1 MITPLP
7 WKGEQNP
14 AYVLLSTPF
23 VDVPSG
29 GVAVI
34 TPQREQQLQ
43 ELWRK
48 LVPDLSG
55 TKTSDLSREQL
66 EHLDE
71 ALTHTSTGLAR
82 HHEQL
87 EFLGDAVLRLAAS
100 DFIESEHP
108 QMPVG
113 ERSALR
119 AQLVSD
125 RWLAD
130 FGETIGIE
138 SLLKIGAK
146 ASGDLAARA
155 TLRAE
160 HCEALIGA
168 IYRISGKVSPVQK
181 WLPPYWQE
189 TSRNVLADPHRGN
202 SKSALQEWTQA
213 QGLGL
218 PTYACQEISQ
228 RHGDPRRFHCQVFIQ
243 DQKSPRAEAWGGSRR
258 QAEQEAAKAA
268 LHQPETEA
276 DGRTAPH

>member
-1 MITPLP
+1 MITPL
-7 WKGEQNP
+7 
-14 AYVLLSTPF
+14 
-23 VDVPSG
+23 
-29 GVAVI
+29 
-34 TPQREQQLQ
+34 REQQLQ
-43 ELWRK
+43 ELWRQ
-48 LVPDLSG
+48 LVPESSPNNSALN
-55 TKTSDLSREQL
+55 TEQL

-71 ALTHTSTGLAR
+71 ALTHTSTGFAR

-130 FGETIGIE
+130 LGQAIGIE
-138 SLLKIGAK
+138 ALLKLGSK
-146 ASGDLAARA
+146 ASGDVAASA

-168 IYRISGKVSPVQK
+168 IYRISGKVSHVQT
-181 WLPPYWQE
+181 WLTPYWRQ
-189 TSRNVLADPHRGN
+189 TSRDVLADPHRGN
-202 SKSALQEWTQA
+202 SKSALQEWTQS

-218 PTYACQEISQ
+218 PTYTCKEISK
-228 RHGDPRRFHCQVFIQ
+228 RHGDPRRFHCQVFIHNQ
-243 DQKSPRAEAWGGSRR
+243 SCPTAEAWGGSRR
-258 QAEQEAAKAA
+258 LAEQQAAKEA
-268 LHQPETEA
+268 LRQPLAEA
-276 DGRTAPH
+276 DGSIAPH

>member
-1 MITPLP
+1 MITP
-7 WKGEQNP
+7 
-14 AYVLLSTPF
+14 
-23 VDVPSG
+23 D
-29 GVAVI
+29 
-34 TPQREQQLQ
+34 REQQLQ
-43 ELWRK
+43 ELWSQ
-48 LVPDLSG
+48 LVPDSNLARKNKLSW
-55 TKTSDLSREQL
+55 EQL
-66 EHLDE
+66 ELLEE

-108 QMPVG
+108 QLPVG

-130 FGETIGIE
+130 LGGRIGIE
-138 SLLKIGAK
+138 SLLNLGAK
-146 ASGDLAARA
+146 ASGDMAARA

-168 IYRISGKVSPVQK
+168 IYRISGKVAPVQT
-181 WLPPYWQE
+181 WLGPYWRE
-189 TSRNVLADPHRGN
+189 TSHEVLADPYRGN
-202 SKSALQEWTQA
+202 SKSALQEWTQGK
-213 QGLGL
+213 GLGL
-218 PTYACQEISQ
+218 PSYVCTEISQ

-243 DQKSPRAEAWGGSRR
+243 DQNKPTAEAWGGSRR
-258 QAEQEAAKAA
+258 QAEQQAAKAA

-276 DGRTAPH
+276 GGSTAPH

>member
-14 AYVLLSTPF
+14 AYVLLSTLF

-29 GVAVI
+29 RVAVI
-34 TPQREQQLQ
+34 TPHREQQLQ
-43 ELWRK
+43 ELWRQ
-48 LVPDLSG
+48 LVPDSNTG
-55 TKTSDLSREQL
+55 NHKDLNREQL
-66 EHLDE
+66 EHLNE
-71 ALTHTSTGLAR
+71 ALTHPPTGLAR

-125 RWLAD
+125 RWLAEL
-130 FGETIGIE
+130 GTTIGIE
-138 SLLKIGAK
+138 MLLQVGSK
-146 ASGDLAARA
+146 ASGDQAARR

-168 IYRISGKVSPVQK
+168 IYRITGEIRPVQA
-181 WLPPYWQE
+181 WLTPYWQRTTLE
-189 TSRNVLADPHRGN
+189 VLADPHRGN

-218 PTYACQEISQ
+218 PTYECDEVNK
-228 RHGDPRRFHCQVFIQ
+228 RHGDPRRFHCKVFIHNKQ
-243 DQKSPRAEAWGGSRR
+243 AAEAWGGSRR

-268 LHQPETEA
+268 LREPQTA
-276 DGRTAPH
+276 TGGSVAPH

>member
-1 MITPLP
+1 M
-7 WKGEQNP
+7 
-14 AYVLLSTPF
+14 
-23 VDVPSG
+23 
-29 GVAVI
+29 I

-43 ELWRK
+43 ALWRQ
-48 LVPDLSG
+48 LVDSSSASN
-55 TKTSDLSREQL
+55 TSDLNPEQL
-66 EHLDE
+66 EHLEE

-108 QMPVG
+108 QLPVG

-125 RWLAD
+125 HWLAEL
-130 FGETIGIE
+130 GSLIGIE
-138 SLLKIGAK
+138 ELLKIGSK
-146 ASGDLAARA
+146 ASGDVAARA

-168 IYRISGKVSPVQK
+168 IYRISGKVTPVQT
-181 WLPPYWQE
+181 WLTPYWQE

-218 PTYACQEISQ
+218 PTYICKEISQ

-243 DQKSPRAEAWGGSRR
+243 DQNSPTAEAWGGSRR
-258 QAEQEAAKAA
+258 QAEQQAAKAA
-268 LHQPETEA
+268 LLQTHDA
-276 DGRTAPH
+276 AGGSIAPH

>member
-1 MITPLP
+1 MMV
-7 WKGEQNP
+7 
-14 AYVLLSTPF
+14 AHAV
-23 VDVPSG
+23 

-34 TPQREQQLQ
+34 TPNREQQLRA
-43 ELWRK
+43 LWSQ
-48 LVPDLSG
+48 LVPEPSRTNDSKLS
-55 TKTSDLSREQL
+55 TEQL
-66 EHLDE
+66 AQLDE
-71 ALTHTSTGLAR
+71 ALTHTSTGFAR

-100 DFIESEHP
+100 DFIESEHG
-108 QMPVG
+108 QLSVG

-130 FGETIGIE
+130 LGEDIRIE
-138 SLLKIGAK
+138 TLLNLGSK

-168 IYRISGKVSPVQK
+168 MYRISGEVTPVQT
-181 WLPPYWQE
+181 WLTPYWQR
-189 TSRNVLADPHRGN
+189 TSREVLADPYRGN
-202 SKSALQEWTQA
+202 SKSALQERTQA

-218 PTYACQEISQ
+218 PTYTCQEISK

-243 DQKSPRAEAWGGSRR
+243 DSQAAEAWGGSRR
-258 QAEQEAAKAA
+258 QAEQKAAKAA
-268 LHQPETEA
+268 LLEPQTTA
-276 DGRTAPH
+276 GGSVAPH

>member
-14 AYVLLSTPF
+14 AYVLLSTLF

-29 GVAVI
+29 PVAVI
-34 TPQREQQLQ
+34 TPHREQQLQ
-43 ELWRK
+43 ELWRQ
-48 LVPDLSG
+48 LVPDSNTG
-55 TKTSDLSREQL
+55 NHKDLNREQL
-66 EHLDE
+66 EQLNE

-125 RWLAD
+125 RWLAEL
-130 FGETIGIE
+130 GTTIGIE
-138 SLLKIGAK
+138 MLLQVGSK
-146 ASGDLAARA
+146 ASGDQAARR

-168 IYRISGKVSPVQK
+168 IYRITGKIRPVQA
-181 WLPPYWQE
+181 WLTPHWQRTTLE
-189 TSRNVLADPHRGN
+189 VLADPHRGN

-218 PTYACQEISQ
+218 PTYECDEVNK
-228 RHGDPRRFHCQVFIQ
+228 RHGDPRRFHCKVFIHDKQ
-243 DQKSPRAEAWGGSRR
+243 AAEAWGGSRR
-258 QAEQEAAKAA
+258 QAEQEAAKTALREPQAA
-268 LHQPETEA
+268 T
-276 DGRTAPH
+276 GGSVAPH

>member
-14 AYVLLSTPF
+14 AYVLLSTLF
-23 VDVPSG
+23 VDVQCG

-43 ELWRK
+43 ELWRQ
-48 LVPDLSG
+48 LVPDSSTANNKGLN
-55 TKTSDLSREQL
+55 REQL

-108 QMPVG
+108 QLPVG

-125 RWLAD
+125 RWLAELGSKID
-130 FGETIGIE
+130 IE
-138 SLLKIGAK
+138 ALLKLGAK
-146 ASGDLAARA
+146 ASGDGAARS

-168 IYRISGKVSPVQK
+168 IYRISGKVSPVQS
-181 WLPPYWQE
+181 WLTPYWRE
-189 TSRNVLADPHRGN
+189 TSRDVLTDPSRGN

-218 PTYACQEISQ
+218 PIYECHEVNK
-228 RHGDPRRFHCQVFIQ
+228 RHGDPRRFYCQVFIQ
-243 DQKSPRAEAWGGSRR
+243 DSRVAEAWGGSRR
-258 QAEQEAAKAA
+258 QAEQQAAKSA
-268 LHQPETEA
+268 LLEPHA
-276 DGRTAPH
+276 DRGGKTAPH

>member
-1 MITPLP
+1 M
-7 WKGEQNP
+7 
-14 AYVLLSTPF
+14 
-23 VDVPSG
+23 
-29 GVAVI
+29 I

-43 ELWRK
+43 ELWSQ
-48 LVPDLSG
+48 LVPDSSSPNKG
-55 TKTSDLSREQL
+55 ELSRVQL
-66 EHLDE
+66 EHLEE

-87 EFLGDAVLRLAAS
+87 EFLGDAVLRLVAS

-125 RWLAD
+125 RWLAELGSKID
-130 FGETIGIE
+130 IE
-138 SLLKIGAK
+138 VLLKLGAK
-146 ASGDLAARA
+146 ASGDVAARA

-168 IYRISGKVSPVQK
+168 IYRISGKVTPVQT
-181 WLPPYWQE
+181 WLAPYWLQ
-189 TSRNVLADPHRGN
+189 TSRDVLADPHRGN

-213 QGLGL
+213 HGLGL

-243 DQKSPRAEAWGGSRR
+243 DQSRPKAEAWGGSRR
-258 QAEQEAAKAA
+258 QAEQQAAKAA
-268 LHQPETEA
+268 LHQTEA
-276 DGRTAPH
+276 EAGGKIAPH